1 MRVLCRSE
9 VSFHLH
15 WAHGRSRGTQV
26 VHRRLCQ
33 NITTAP
39 KGGRREGEKQLL
51 PKGGWEG
58 CNTQGRPLSFSPC
71 GCTSFFAAL
80 SLEWRCFLPFDCA
93 AFPPLF
99 TRPLFPCGWCC
110 FSPCFFGVVLPLFL
124 LLSGG
129 GAFHLSH
136 CGWCCFFPVNRN
148 NNNVLLDNN
157 KGEGGKQ
164 YHFKGWKKAAPQ
176 NGESHATH
184 NTRGEPQPRP
194 KTRGGKEAPSK
205 GEEGETHRH
214 TNGGEKRVHHPR
226 GKSVT
231 PPKRR
236 EGKSTTALTE
246 EEKAAKGAAF
256 PLTLGR
262 CCFLPSLLLLVGGA
276 AFFIIFL
283 DGAFFLLSFRLVVL
297 SPFFPVG

>member
-1 MRVLCRSE
+1 MRQTPERQPCRDLCASCVDLR
-9 VSFHLH
+9 FLFICI
-15 WAHGRSRGTQV
+15 GRTDVHV
-26 VHRRLCQ
+26 VPRWFIVDYLKISGKQ
-33 NITTAP
+33 EGDSTTAP
-39 KGGRREGEKQLL
+39 KGGRREGEKTAS

-99 TRPLFPCGWCC
+99 PRPLFPCGWCC

-129 GAFHLSH
+129 GAFHLFH
-136 CGWCCFFPVNRN
+136 CGWWCFLPVNPD

-176 NGESHATH
+176 IGESHATH

-214 TNGGEKRVHHPR
+214 TNGGEKSSTPQRRRKRVHHPR

-236 EGKSTTALTE
+236 EGKA
-246 EEKAAKGAAF
+246 
-256 PLTLGR
+256 PP
-262 CCFLPSLLLLVGGA
+262 PSRRRRRQQRGL
-276 AFFIIFL
+276 
-283 DGAFFLLSFRLVVL
+283 R
-297 SPFFPVG
+297 SP